1 MRIRAMLSPA
11 WLALLLSLGLLL
23 WLAFGDSRHFRDTP
37 PASATE
43 TTTAEAPR
51 VEVRLSHAEPHAPQV
66 ILEGQLEPRRSV
78 VLRARRAGR
87 VEALPHAQGDRVAA
101 GDRLA
106 TLDAGDLPARLAQA
120 RADLAL
126 ARAELEGARQLR
138 GRNLVSNNELL
149 RLQSELAG
157 SQATLATLQD
167 ALADTRIDAP
177 FAGTLERFDIDPG
190 AYVQVGERLGR
201 LVDVGH
207 LKATA
212 WLPQQRA
219 GDIAVGMPAHLTL
232 LDGRRLEGRVSFVA
246 SEADEATRRF
256 ALEASVPNPEGW
268 RVAGASATLTLSLPP
283 RPAHRLSPARLVL
296 DEQGRLGVKTVDADN
311 RVRFRPVELISADA
325 EHAWVGGLPDPVRL
339 ITLGGGFVKAGQR
352 VTPVPADTPEGS

>member
-11 WLALLLSLGLLL
+11 WLALLLGLGLLV
-23 WLAFGDSRHFRDTP
+23 WLALGDSRHFRDTP
-37 PASATE
+37 PASAAE
-43 TTTAEAPR
+43 TPAAEAPR
-51 VEVRLSHAEPHAPQV
+51 VEVRLSRAEPHVPQV
-66 ILEGQLEPRRSV
+66 ILEGQLEPRRRV

-106 TLDAGDLPARLAQA
+106 TLDAGDLPARLEQG

-138 GRNLVSNNELL
+138 GRELVSNNELL
-149 RLQSELAG
+149 RLQSKLAG
-157 SQATLATLQD
+157 SQATLATLEE

-177 FAGTLERFDIDPG
+177 FSGTLERFDIDPG
-190 AYVQVGERLGR
+190 AYVQVGESLGR

-219 GDIAVGMPAHLTL
+219 GDIAVGMPVHLTL
-232 LDGRRLEGRVSFVA
+232 LDGRQLTGHVSFVA

-256 ALEASVPNPEGW
+256 ALEASVPNPEDW
-268 RVAGASATLTLSLPP
+268 RVAGASATLTIPLPS

-296 DEQGRLGVKTVDADN
+296 DDQGRLGVKVVDADD

-352 VTPVPADTPEGS
+352 VTPVRADSPEGS